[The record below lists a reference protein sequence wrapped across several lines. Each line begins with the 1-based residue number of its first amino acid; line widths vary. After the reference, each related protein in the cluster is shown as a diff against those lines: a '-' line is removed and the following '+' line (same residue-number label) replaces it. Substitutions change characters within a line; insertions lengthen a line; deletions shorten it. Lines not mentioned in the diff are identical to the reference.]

1 MGLPAK
7 GAISI
12 ISLPI
17 LPQQDDASSALIS
30 SGVVRVAACETPT
43 NMRSRSIAPT

>member
-7 GAISI
+7 DAISI
-12 ISLPI
+12 ISLSI
-17 LPQQDDASSALIS
+17 SPQQDDASSALIS